1 MYLFCQ
7 AVFVFVLSLYLLCT
21 DAIDGSKKI
30 NKPVMWAF
38 GKYLKKHDKTVPS
51 QSKTCFYKLETV
63 DKNL

>member
-7 AVFVFVLSLYLLCT
+7 AVLVFVLLLYLLCT

-51 QSKTCFYKLETV
+51 
-63 DKNL
+63 